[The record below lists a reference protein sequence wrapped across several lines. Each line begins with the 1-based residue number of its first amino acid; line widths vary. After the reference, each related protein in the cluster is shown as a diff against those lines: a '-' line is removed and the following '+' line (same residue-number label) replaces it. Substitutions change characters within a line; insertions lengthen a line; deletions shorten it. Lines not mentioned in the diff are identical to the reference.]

1 MIIIAVCQY
10 CKQPFDFDNIL
21 SKVEFYYQKINMENQ
36 KKELTEQEVQLVET
50 KLECLKIASKH
61 SFSFTDM
68 VKQAKELFSL
78 LNLL

>member
-1 MIIIAVCQY
+1 
-10 CKQPFDFDNIL
+10 
-21 SKVEFYYQKINMENQ
+21 MENQ